1 METKFACFQ
10 DVGDGDAPSLSQRRN
25 QLYAEFVQRA
35 KNMVLI
41 QSETKDLIAPLNTLL
56 DANVLF
62 FNRVGDDRFD
72 ICYGPS
78 SVAANTLSN
87 SIPRWSDKIAAR
99 IKKSLRSS
107 SGAICKLEVD
117 GSDEHVDVFVTD
129 WSSCTGACALAL
141 HAYHPFVRTISYHG
155 GSGNYF
161 TGRYVR
167 NPLTG
172 DLMSIWVADWVKP
185 DFGTGAVLVNPA
197 HNRADL
203 EFARRVGL
211 PIRFA
216 LSLQQDVDEY
226 SRPVPPV
233 LKTGFAIRTGFL
245 DGKWADQ
252 VHNET
257 LNVLL
262 RKGVAIQHEDNRL
275 PSQVIGRIELLV
287 ERDESCQFWNRST
300 GEFILANRDTAG
312 NPDIVPVRLTC
323 HPVFQAAVTA
333 VLFKPEYL
341 QVDSTT
347 SKNHLIVLAPLIYDL
362 AGLQGFVPLEIL
374 EPAEYAGQRDIDE
387 AMKLALLV
395 GEAPGK
401 VLVVRKTLLEQVE
414 SFRSGVRAVH
424 TKLAKDGEVPPVA
437 VYTALE
443 RADPVGAFKELY
455 HWQKHILGTDLPV
468 HADRYLSVLGTLGVE
483 RFA

>member
-1 METKFACFQ
+1 MA
-10 DVGDGDAPSLSQRRN
+10 
-25 QLYAEFVQRA
+25 
-35 KNMVLI
+35 LI
-41 QSETKDLIAPLNTLL
+41 QSESEDLIAPLNTLL

-78 SVAANTLSN
+78 SAAANQLSN
-87 SIPRWSDKIAAR
+87 TIPRWSDKIATR

-117 GSDEHVDVFVTD
+117 GRDEHIEVFVTD
-129 WSSCTGACALAL
+129 WSSCTAACAIAL
-141 HAYHPFVRTISYHG
+141 HAYHPFIRKIEQRGET
-155 GSGNYF
+155 GNYF
-161 TGRYVR
+161 TGLYVR

-172 DLMSIWVADWVKP
+172 DLMSVWVADWVKP

-197 HNRADL
+197 HNRTDL

-216 LSLQQDVDEY
+216 LSLQQDVDEH

-262 RKGVAIQHEDNRL
+262 RKEAAIQHEDNRL
-275 PSQVIGRIELLV
+275 PSQIIGRIELLI
-287 ERDESCQFWNRST
+287 ERDDTCQFWNRHT
-300 GEFILANRDTAG
+300 GEFVPANGDTAG
-312 NPDIVPVRLTC
+312 NADIVPVRLTC
-323 HPVFQAAVTA
+323 SPVFHAAVTT

-341 QVDSTT
+341 QVDSAAG
-347 SKNHLIVLAPLIYDL
+347 KNHLLTLAPLIYDL

-374 EPAEYAGQRDIDE
+374 EPAEYAGQRDMDE

-395 GEAPGK
+395 GEVPSK
-401 VLVVRKTLLEQVE
+401 VLIVRKTLLEQVE
-414 SFRSGVRAVH
+414 SFRNGVKAVH
-424 TKLAKDGEVPPVA
+424 AKLAKEGEAPPAA

-455 HWQKHILGTDLPV
+455 HWQKRILSTDSPV

-483 RFA
+483 SFA